1 MVEEHSL
8 GGLDKMGES
17 LKRSSLLFYFNDVK
31 GFIMQLDLESPS
43 LNCNIF
49 CFKLHQIFTQIIK
62 MDQKL
67 HIFPQIMKHRACNK

>member
-1 MVEEHSL
+1 
-8 GGLDKMGES
+8 MGES

-49 CFKLHQIFTQIIK
+49 CFKLPNFHSQMIK
-62 MDQKL
+62 MEQKL
-67 HIFPQIMKHRACNK
+67 HIFPQIMKQTACNK